1 MKGWM
6 EDSYV
11 PLVYPRSPVSGW
23 ILSLLSV
30 TKVTEGAAVRILLLI
45 WILVQDA
52 VELPG
57 YLF

>member
-1 MKGWM
+1 M

-23 ILSLLSV
+23 IFSLLSV
-30 TKVTEGAAVRILLLI
+30 IKVTKGAAVRILLLI

>member
-1 MKGWM
+1 M
-6 EDSYV
+6 EDSHV
-11 PLVYPRSPVSGW
+11 PLVYPRSPISGW

-30 TKVTEGAAVRILLLI
+30 TKVTDGAAVRILLLI